1 LSLIA
6 KTLKVETTRLEKGEV
21 AIIDNIPYEVVG
33 TERLFHYVVFS
44 VDDLDAGNTG
54 VTMNVLNLRPEVN
67 ELYNIDCMGID
78 GMARVRIEYPAGAN
92 RMTPHQVAEY
102 LDQVL
107 MPRTGCCCGAAGRVY
122 FWCVPDRYPM
132 LNLDNPFDDIAI
144 STVVYFYGWKYR
156 TRIITAAEVE
166 TKRAMGIRVLEAES
180 YYPTA

>member
-21 AIIDNIPYEVVG
+21 AIIDNIPYEIVG
-33 TERLFHYVVFS
+33 TERLFHYVVFT
-44 VDDLDAGNTG
+44 VGNLGANAVG

-78 GMARVRIEYPAGAN
+78 GMAEVLIQYPAGAT
-92 RMTPHQVAEY
+92 RGTPHQVAEY
-102 LDQVL
+102 LDQVIA
-107 MPRTGCCCGAAGRVY
+107 PRAGCCCGVAGRVY
-122 FWCVPDRYPM
+122 FWCVPDRFPLLL
-132 LNLDNPFDDIAI
+132 LNNPLDVAI
-144 STVVYFYGWKYR
+144 DTVVYFYGWKYR

-166 TKRAMGIRVLEAES
+166 TKRAMGIRVLEAEA